1 MMFAIDTNLL
11 VHAHNTDSSLHT
23 QAAAFVTRVMNE
35 RDSEG
40 KLSVCLPVQVLTE
53 FVYVVTWQRLPS
65 PLPLAEAI
73 RIVQSYVDTGVEII
87 HQRET
92 HIQTFLGLLQ
102 NVTSRKKVFDVALAA
117 TLKDN
122 GISRL
127 YTVNVADFRE
137 FDFLTATDPVGS
149 DDNPG

>member
-23 QAAAFVTRVMNE
+23 QAAAFITRMMNE

-40 KLSVCLPVQVLTE
+40 KLSVCLPAQVLAE
-53 FVYVVTWQRLPS
+53 FVYVVTWQRMPS
-65 PLPLAEAI
+65 PLPLTEAV
-73 RIVQSYVDTGVEII
+73 RIAQDYVDTGVKII

-92 HIQTFLGLLQ
+92 HTQTFLGLLQ

-127 YTVNVADFRE
+127 YTVNVADFRG
-137 FDFLTATDPVGS
+137 FDFLTVTNPLDT
-149 DDNPG
+149 DDNPD